1 MGLISFL
8 KKTAAGHTDRQKQ
21 ARYDRANARAN
32 DYMQVVQWYAE
43 EGANDGN
50 PRILQNYQ
58 ELTAM
63 KFRQGHAAT
72 LVGYRNDIERKLGH
86 AKHIG
91 TKQNPWIS
99 AFLRP
104 EDETI
109 YCAYVL
115 LRDNNQQF
123 ALIKPYWFLSGSESE
138 AGYKR
143 PVFGV
148 V

>member
-8 KKTAAGHTDRQKQ
+8 KSAAAGHTDRQKQ

-32 DYMQVVQWYAE
+32 DYMEVAQWYAE
-43 EGANDGN
+43 EAEGN
-50 PRILQNYQ
+50 PPILQNYQ
-58 ELTAM
+58 ALATQ
-63 KFRQGHAAT
+63 KFRQGHSAT

-91 TKQNPWIS
+91 TKQNPWIT
-99 AFLRP
+99 AYLRP
-104 EDETI
+104 ADGTV

-123 ALIKPYWFLSGSESE
+123 ALMKPYWFLSAGETE
-138 AGYKR
+138 AGYR
-143 PVFGV
+143 RSVTGII
-148 V
+148 